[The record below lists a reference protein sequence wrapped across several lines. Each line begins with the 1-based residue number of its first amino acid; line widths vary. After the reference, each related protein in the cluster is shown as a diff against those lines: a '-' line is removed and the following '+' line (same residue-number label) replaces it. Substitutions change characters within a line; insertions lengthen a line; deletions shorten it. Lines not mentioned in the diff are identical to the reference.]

1 MFVASGPDLLRLVV
15 VPVLGWAAWR
25 DLRTRRVPNEVWY
38 PLAAL
43 GVALFGWELLTAAS
57 GAAVRRIVYAMA
69 LSVGI
74 VVPLAYVFWRVGGFG
89 GADAKAF
96 MVLAVVFPT
105 YPTYY
110 LPDLAV
116 PVVRATVGIFSLTVL
131 TNAVMVGVV
140 YPLGLAAIN
149 VARGHHSRWVFV
161 GRPLDWSAVPT
172 AHGRLLSAPS
182 AGVGGLDLDALRM
195 YLRWRQTTLAALREQ
210 PNPRDPATIPAD
222 RGDPTDGAVRVDG
235 GDHDDPWGAEAF
247 LAEAGPAYGTTA
259 AELRDGLAVL
269 TERDTVWISPGIPFV
284 VPLLAGLL
292 LALTYGDILVAILGL
307 VGVQ

>member
-1 MFVASGPDLLRLVV
+1 MYVASVPDLLRLVV

-38 PLAAL
+38 PLAVL
-43 GVALFGWELLTAAS
+43 GVALFGWEVLAAES
-57 GAAVRRIVYAMA
+57 GSGRVVYAMA

-74 VVPLAYVFWRVGGFG
+74 VVPLAYLFWRIGGFG

-110 LPDLAV
+110 LPSVAL
-116 PVVRATVGIFSLTVL
+116 PLVRATVGVFSLTVL
-131 TNAVMVGVV
+131 TNAVLMGVV
-140 YPLGLAAIN
+140 YPVGLAVLN
-149 VARGHHSRWVFV
+149 VARGHHSRWMFV

-172 AHGRLLSAPS
+172 AHGRLLSSPPD
-182 AGVGGLDLDALRM
+182 GTGGLDLDALRM
-195 YLRWRQTTLAALREQ
+195 YLRWRQTTLAALRAD
-210 PNPRDPATIPAD
+210 PDRRDPATIPEE
-222 RGDPTDGAVRVDG
+222 RGDPTDGAVRPDG
-235 GDHDDPWGAEAF
+235 GDLEDPWGAEAF

-259 AELRDGLAVL
+259 DELRDGLAVL

-284 VPLLAGLL
+284 VPLLAGLVV
-292 LALTYGDILVAILGL
+292 ALTYGDVLVALLTL